1 MIKSHTDP
9 VGELGISGVGKKD
22 DEGKLRW
29 DLLPLKEIEDIV
41 KIYTFGAEK
50 YGDNTWQ
57 NLKGG
62 YNRYKAAMFRHLM
75 EFEKGNINDE
85 ESGLNHLAHMAWN
98 AIAMLYLSKP
108 KESVGDKI
116 KKDVAT
122 CVNIMID
129 ENTKLLDYIN
139 EIKQQ
144 LNFES

>member
-1 MIKSHTDP
+1 MN
-9 VGELGISGVGKKD
+9 EGKKY

-29 DLLPLKEIEDIV
+29 DLLPLKEVEDIV

-50 YGDNTWQ
+50 YGENTWQ
-57 NLKGG
+57 KVSNG

-116 KKDVAT
+116 KKDVTA